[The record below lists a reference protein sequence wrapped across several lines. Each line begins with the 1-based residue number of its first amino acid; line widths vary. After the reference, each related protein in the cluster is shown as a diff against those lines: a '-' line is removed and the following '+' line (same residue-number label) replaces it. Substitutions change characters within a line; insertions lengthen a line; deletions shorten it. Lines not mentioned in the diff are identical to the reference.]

1 MFVEIRDPNSNKC
14 KSMGSRYIQGALMS
28 PRCKSRGRG
37 RWKAPDFIL
46 KPEFVSNCVV
56 VPPLL
61 CSCAVVQVLSKPC
74 SVPVLPCCHGVIAL
88 GRVALYDGTVAQCGA
103 MGEVPWLSQ
112 LPSTSLSARLAGRNQ
127 TFTARAPAA
136 VVLQLIN
143 NGTRLWADGEG
154 RDQES
159 PGIH

>member
-1 MFVEIRDPNSNKC
+1 MQINGFQIYPGCSN
-14 KSMGSRYIQGALMS
+14 
-28 PRCKSRGRG
+28 
-37 RWKAPDFIL
+37 
-46 KPEFVSNCVV
+46 
-56 VPPLL
+56 VPPMQIQRSRQMEGSGFYPEARICVQL
-61 CSCAVVQVLSKPC
+61 CSCPATVVQLCSCPAKCCQNPALSLCYHVAMVL
-74 SVPVLPCCHGVIAL
+74 L
-88 GRVALYDGTVAQCGA
+88 RWVALYDGTAAQCGA

>member
-1 MFVEIRDPNSNKC
+1 ME
-14 KSMGSRYIQGALMS
+14 GSGFY
-28 PRCKSRGRG
+28 
-37 RWKAPDFIL
+37 
-46 KPEFVSNCVV
+46 PEARICVQ
-56 VPPLL
+56 L
-61 CSCAVVQVLSKPC
+61 CSCPATVVQLCSCPAKCCQNPALSLCYHVAMVLLRLVGWHC
-74 SVPVLPCCHGVIAL
+74 MMVQWHSV
-88 GRVALYDGTVAQCGA
+88 
-103 MGEVPWLSQ
+103 VPWLSQ

>member
-1 MFVEIRDPNSNKC
+1 MFVEIRDPKSNKC
-14 KSMGSRYIQGALMS
+14 KSMGSRCIQGALMS

-61 CSCAVVQVLSKPC
+61 CSCAVVPPSAVKTPLCPRVTMLPWCYCVGWHCMMVQWH
-74 SVPVLPCCHGVIAL
+74 SV
-88 GRVALYDGTVAQCGA
+88 
-103 MGEVPWLSQ
+103 VPWLSQ

>member
-1 MFVEIRDPNSNKC
+1 MQINGFQIYPGCSN
-14 KSMGSRYIQGALMS
+14 
-28 PRCKSRGRG
+28 
-37 RWKAPDFIL
+37 
-46 KPEFVSNCVV
+46 
-56 VPPLL
+56 VPPMQIQRSRQMEGSGFYPEARICVQL
-61 CSCAVVQVLSKPC
+61 CSCPATVVQLCSCPAKCCQNPALSLCYHVAMVLLRWEGWHCMMVQWHS
-74 SVPVLPCCHGVIAL
+74 
-88 GRVALYDGTVAQCGA
+88 
-103 MGEVPWLSQ
+103 EVPWLSQ